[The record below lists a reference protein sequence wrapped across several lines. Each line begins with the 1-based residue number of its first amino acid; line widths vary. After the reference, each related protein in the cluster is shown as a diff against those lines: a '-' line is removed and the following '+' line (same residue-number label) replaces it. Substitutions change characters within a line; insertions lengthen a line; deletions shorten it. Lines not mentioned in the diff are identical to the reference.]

1 MNLTEEENKKYQSIL
16 RKIEKSCAEIE
27 LLPDFWEDNYEEEF
41 AKWKAKGDADSEEM
55 KKFMDGC

>member
-41 AKWKAKGDADSEEM
+41 AKWIPLWRLQIS
-55 KKFMDGC
+55 MDCQL